1 MAENSTKEYWKP
13 LIMNIGKQNTIRLLK
28 KIIKIIEGDE
38 IGHTPQLDSFCMSAR
53 QMIIDLEKPSE
64 AAKRK
69 S

>member
-38 IGHTPQLDSFCMSAR
+38 IGHTTQLDRFCMSAR